1 MRKLWDSAA
10 EDAGRRGKAAA
21 QPGGA
26 AAVRGCRG
34 CPWGQRGGAKGAC
47 GVGQGRHVRGKALC

>member
-34 CPWGQRGGAKGAC
+34 CPWGQRGGAKGATL
-47 GVGQGRHVRGKALC
+47 GARLCAKLSSG